1 MANVATASKILK
13 KLKNMPN
20 LILALNDLAVFL
32 AGVSIR
38 LIQEARSD
46 TINPAMAKANQ

>member
-1 MANVATASKILK
+1 VANVATASKILK
-13 KLKNMPN
+13 RLNNMPN
-20 LILALNDLAVFL
+20 LTLALNDLAVSL
-32 AGVSIR
+32 AGVYIR